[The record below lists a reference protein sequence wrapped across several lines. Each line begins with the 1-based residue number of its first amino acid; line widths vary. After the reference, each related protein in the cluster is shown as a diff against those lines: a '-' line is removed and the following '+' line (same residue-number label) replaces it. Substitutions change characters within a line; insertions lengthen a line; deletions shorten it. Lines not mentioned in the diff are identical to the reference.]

1 MIFKDPKITATE
13 IKSAEIFFLFW
24 EVDFDMADIEP
35 SLERSSDISRLGS
48 VLLECPENLLGL
60 GDMWMAKKNYWL
72 MCQRRFCKLVWII
85 EKTLVCLEG
94 YLRLEMSLKTL
105 LTIIGNGAK
114 KATPI
119 QNHMQNPQ
127 SVICQFANL
136 RTCHPGI
143 SRSQQT
149 LWTFRQCWTKS
160 TDLCT
165 PFWTWLYICH
175 LKIDLPELK
184 KYPSTLLISVAVI
197 LGSSKII
204 FGYSGKELYIALK
217 NSF

>member
-1 MIFKDPKITATE
+1 MT
-13 IKSAEIFFLFW
+13 
-24 EVDFDMADIEP
+24 DIEP

-94 YLRLEMSLKTL
+94 CLRLEMSFKTL

-119 QNHMQNPQ
+119 QNYMQNPQ
-127 SVICQFANL
+127 SVICPFANL
-136 RTCHPGI
+136 PTCHPGI

-149 LWTFRQCWTKS
+149 LWILRQCQTKS
-160 TDLCT
+160 TDL
-165 PFWTWLYICH
+165 
-175 LKIDLPELK
+175 
-184 KYPSTLLISVAVI
+184 STLFVRGGFIRHGLWD
-197 LGSSKII
+197 SSRV
-204 FGYSGKELYIALK
+204 
-217 NSF
+217 